1 RILVR
6 PCSSNEVIV
15 KVLLGFRGHFLLH
28 DLLNNT
34 TTVRLVEVLLIQEN
48 RQSSWI
54 ATRYNDKET
63 LARIIYEP
71 RYSFQVQ
78 TLVYRNMDFS
88 EGPGLDIL
96 MTFLHSPDHTAQG
109 VRRRRL
115 QNTHPAQVWLG
126 LAAQRTTLLLL
137 VHCRANP
144 LFLHSANRAYL
155 QCVCPSLS

>member
-1 RILVR
+1 MRILVR

-78 TLVYRNMDFS
+78 TLVYRY
-88 EGPGLDIL
+88 I
-96 MTFLHSPDHTAQG
+96 
-109 VRRRRL
+109 V
-115 QNTHPAQVWLG
+115 
-126 LAAQRTTLLLL
+126 
-137 VHCRANP
+137 
-144 LFLHSANRAYL
+144 
-155 QCVCPSLS
+155 